1 MKSDF
6 MRDRSTEDLSIMNR
20 TNPWQVR
27 CNPSLIIRLKSF
39 NLNAQRTVSR
49 CRKIM
54 IHGFYRSNEHRGLIV
69 RLTTTSESELRDSIL
84 LHCQYTIN
92 DSAGHPPPAQAHWQE
107 VSVRLS
113 FRQRLDQSSHRTRR
127 CRLFVPWPAENGMKQ
142 YTTMRAT
149 RRLGT

>member
-1 MKSDF
+1 MKSADF
-6 MRDRSTEDLSIMNR
+6 MRDISTEALSIMNR

-27 CNPSLIIRLKSF
+27 CNPYLIIRLKLF
-39 NLNAQRTVSR
+39 NLNTQRTVSE
-49 CRKIM
+49 KFLFT
-54 IHGFYRSNEHRGLIV
+54 GFYRFNEHRGLPV

-92 DSAGHPPPAQAHWQE
+92 DSTGHLPPAQAQG

-113 FRQRLDQSSHRTRR
+113 FRQRPSLDQSSHRTHR